1 MAFNVKEAVFYDAN
15 SNPLNAISAVDVPVA
30 SALDLVFSEDVASAT
45 VLSFAA
51 TLFRTME
58 DGGNETP
65 VDVTLSQPETNK
77 VRIESK
83 TDLIESGHYT
93 LYVPRS
99 SYGLK
104 SNNGES
110 LQKSFT
116 CSFSTVV
123 GSGVAPDPSGTTID
137 VEEQDAIP
145 EELFLVTSTPPVD
158 AVMQYGFG
166 SVIAKFDGR
175 VPSATSVEVSTRHP
189 LGFNLVQNSI
199 WVDNMLSPIVI
210 GSEVYISSKVDK
222 TTLTAEEIANL
233 AVVGEDTITS
243 DSILVISK
251 TEDENDL
258 LTLDFDT
265 NTLFDITVDIPV
277 NEQNPNIGFMG
288 LLYPFYTTVAETKL
302 EVGPFIE
309 QYNDFTIALA
319 IYRHSIT
326 AGQLWKGGAI
336 IDPYNPPMRVAEYV
350 AARTKRDI
358 LSTFYTDPGGAGSG
372 SLALGDLKL
381 SGKNLTQYLN
391 DSLSALDLKIVALE
405 NMLKKGDK
413 STSPFT
419 DHSHQSLPVSTSGAA
434 FGESLGSDFGSKG
447 FNRNLDKK
455 V

>member
-1 MAFNVKEAVFYDAN
+1 MAFNVKEAVYYDEHGAEQ
-15 SNPLNAISAVDVPVA
+15 NALTAVDVPIA
-30 SALDLVFSEDVASAT
+30 SALDIKFSEDVASSSI
-45 VLSFAA
+45 LSFAVS
-51 TLFRTME
+51 LFRTME

-65 VDVTLSQPETNK
+65 VDITLSQASTDI
-77 VRIESK
+77 VRI
-83 TDLIESGHYT
+83 TPNANLIASGHYT
-93 LYVPRS
+93 VYVPRS

-104 SNNGES
+104 STNADS
-110 LQKSFT
+110 LQQSFSF
-116 CSFSTVV
+116 SFSTVA
-123 GSGVAPDPSGTTID
+123 GSSQTPDPSATDIE
-137 VEEQDAIP
+137 VEEQSAIP

-158 AVMQYGFG
+158 AVMQYGYG

-175 VPSATSVEVSTRHP
+175 VPSTTTVEISTRHP
-189 LGFNLVQNSI
+189 LGHNLIHNSM
-199 WVDNMLSPIVI
+199 WVDNMVEPIVV

-222 TTLTAEEIANL
+222 NTLTAEQIANL
-233 AVVGEDTITS
+233 TVVGSDPITT
-243 DSILVISK
+243 DSILVTSK

-258 LTLDFDT
+258 LTLDFDA

-277 NEQNPNIGFMG
+277 NEQSPNIGFMG
-288 LLYPFYTTVAETKL
+288 LLFPFYSTVAETKL

-309 QYNDFTIALA
+309 QYNDFTIALS

-326 AGQLWKGGAI
+326 SSQLWNGEA
-336 IDPYNPPMRVAEYV
+336 IDPYDPPMRVAEYV
-350 AARTKRDI
+350 VARTKRDI
-358 LSTFYTDPGGAGSG
+358 LSTFYTDPGGAGAG
-372 SLALGDLKL
+372 SLSLGDLKL

-419 DHSHQSLPVSTSGAA
+419 DHGHQSLPVSTSGAA
-434 FGESLGSDFGSKG
+434 FGESWGSDFGSKG